1 MSKPSILQTE
11 KECFF
16 CRSTVNLECHH
27 IYHGTANCKVS
38 DKHGFTVWLCND
50 HHTSGRVSV
59 HRDRVVDL
67 LLKRLCQAVYE
78 HDHSREDFMKLIGR
92 NYLEEGNE

>member
-1 MSKPSILQTE
+1 MSKPSIMQAE

-27 IYHGTANCKVS
+27 IYFGKNRKVS
-38 DKHGFTVWLCND
+38 DENGFTVWLCND
-50 HHTSGRVSV
+50 HHTGGRVSV
-59 HRDRVVDL
+59 HRERVVDL

-78 HDHSREDFMKLIGR
+78 LKHSREDFMKLIGR

>member
-11 KECFF
+11 KECYF
-16 CRSTVNLECHH
+16 CQATVNLEYHH
-27 IYHGTANCKVS
+27 IYFGRNRKIS
-38 DKHGFTVWLCND
+38 DENGFTVWLCND
-50 HHTSGRVSV
+50 HHRESRLSV
-59 HRDRVVDL
+59 HRERMVDL

-78 HDHSREDFMKLIGR
+78 RDHSREDFMKLIGR